1 MFRHFRNICLVALAV
16 GALVTTVVGPA
27 AAAPIDDKRAQAR
40 ALQAQIEATNQELSA
55 LGEQFNAA
63 QLRLDAD
70 EASLAAAQA
79 QVDATKAEIARMKH
93 LLRERAAA
101 VYRRA
106 GSGSGF
112 ESFDVHTAQE
122 LASRERYAAAQ
133 SDADNRLLDELDA
146 AKDTLKTQREAAQVA
161 RDAAAAGRDELATTQ
176 AALEAL
182 SAQQEQLFAQVKGEI
197 AQLIEEELHRLE
209 AEALARARSTY
220 GNNVGAY
227 PDLPPP
233 GPSTAT
239 AIQFAYQ
246 QLGKTYVYAAA
257 GPDHYD
263 CSGLVMA
270 AFKSAGVYLPHYSGA
285 QYQMLPHVPL
295 DGMMRGDLVFWGT
308 GGSSHVAI
316 YLGDGQIIESGGT
329 GHNTHVGP
337 IWGHPFG
344 AARVTK

>member
-1 MFRHFRNICLVALAV
+1 MAD
-16 GALVTTVVGPA
+16 PA

-40 ALQAQIEATNQELSA
+40 ALQAQIQATNQQLSA
-55 LGEQFNAA
+55 LGEQYNAA
-63 QLRLDAD
+63 QLRLDTA
-70 EASLAAAQA
+70 EAGLVAAQA
-79 QVDATKAEIARMKH
+79 QVDATKAEIARLKD

-133 SDADNRLLDELDA
+133 SDADHRLLDELDA
-146 AKDTLKTQREAAQVA
+146 AKDTLANQRAAARVA
-161 RDAAAAGRDELATTQ
+161 RDAAAAGRDELATTK

-197 AQLIEEELHRLE
+197 AQLIEEEMHRLE
-209 AEALARARSTY
+209 VEALAWARATY
-220 GNNVGAY
+220 GINAGAY

-233 GPSTAT
+233 GPSTAK

-246 QLGKTYVYAAA
+246 QLGKTYLYAGT

-263 CSGLVMA
+263 CSGLVMM

-285 QYQMLPHVPL
+285 QYSMLPHVPL

-344 AARVTK
+344 AARITK